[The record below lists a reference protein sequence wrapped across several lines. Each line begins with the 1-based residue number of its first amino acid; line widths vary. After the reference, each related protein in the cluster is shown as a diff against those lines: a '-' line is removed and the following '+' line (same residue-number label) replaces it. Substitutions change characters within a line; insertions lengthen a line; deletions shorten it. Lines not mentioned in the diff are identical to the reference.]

1 MSTDNPIVFIVDDDA
16 GVRDAIQGLLK
27 SEGWRSEAFESPETF
42 LGSKIGDE
50 PCCLVLDV
58 RLPGVNGLE
67 FQKQLADAGIEIPII
82 FITAHGDIPMSV
94 RAMKAGAVEFLVKPF
109 ANEELLAAMRQ
120 AVDRDRTARLLRG
133 ELAELQKR
141 YVSLTV
147 REREVLALVTAGLL
161 NKQIA
166 AKLGTSEITV
176 KIQRGN
182 GMRKMQA
189 DSVAE
194 LVKMLERLKRPTSR

>member
-1 MSTDNPIVFIVDDDA
+1 MNTDNPIVFIVDDDA
-16 GVRDAIQGLLK
+16 GVRGAIQGLLK
-27 SEGWRSEAFESPETF
+27 AEGWRSAAFESPEAF
-42 LGSKIGDE
+42 LGSEIGND
-50 PCCLVLDV
+50 PCCLLLDV

-67 FQKQLADAGIEIPII
+67 FQKQLADAGTEIPII

-94 RAMKAGAVEFLVKPF
+94 RAIKAGALEFLVKPF
-109 ANEELLAAMRQ
+109 QNDELLAAVRQ
-120 AVDRDRTARLLRG
+120 AIDRDRNTRSQRSEVG
-133 ELAELQKR
+133 ELKKR
-141 YVSLTV
+141 HDSLTA
-147 REREVLALVTAGLL
+147 REREVLALVTTGML

-166 AKLGTSEITV
+166 SKLGTSEITV

-194 LVKMLERLKRPTSR
+194 LVKMLERLKQSTNR

>member
-1 MSTDNPIVFIVDDDA
+1 MSPDNPIVFIVDDDA
-16 GVRDAIQGLLK
+16 GVRDAIQGLLT
-27 SEGWRSEAFESPETF
+27 SEGWRSAAFESPEAF
-42 LGSKIGDE
+42 LKSTIGAE

-82 FITAHGDIPMSV
+82 FISAHGDIPMSV

-109 ANEELLAAMRQ
+109 QNDELLAAVRQ
-120 AVDRDRTARLLRG
+120 AVDRDRKFRQQRS
-133 ELAELQKR
+133 EVAESQKR
-141 YVSLTV
+141 YDSLSA

-182 GMRKMQA
+182 GMRKMQV

-194 LVKMLERLKRPTSR
+194 LVKMLEKLKRPANP

>member
-1 MSTDNPIVFIVDDDA
+1 MSPDNPIVFIVDDDA
-16 GVRDAIQGLLK
+16 GVRDAIQGLLT
-27 SEGWRSEAFESPETF
+27 SEGWRSAAFESPEAF
-42 LGSKIGDE
+42 LQSTIGDE

-82 FITAHGDIPMSV
+82 FISAHGDIQMSV

-109 ANEELLAAMRQ
+109 QNDELLAAVRQ
-120 AVDRDRTARLLRG
+120 AVDRDRKFRQQRS
-133 ELAELQKR
+133 EVAESQKR
-141 YVSLTV
+141 YDSLSA

-182 GMRKMQA
+182 GMRKMQV

-194 LVKMLERLKRPTSR
+194 LVKVLEKLKRPGSR

>member
-1 MSTDNPIVFIVDDDA
+1 MSSDNPIVFIVDDDA

-27 SEGWRSEAFESPETF
+27 AEGWRSAAFDSPEAF
-42 LGSKIGDE
+42 LASKIGDE

-58 RLPGVNGLE
+58 RLPGINGLE

-109 ANEELLAAMRQ
+109 QNEDLLAAVRQ
-120 AVDRDRTARLLRG
+120 AVDRDRKFRQERS
-133 ELAELQKR
+133 EVSELQKR
-141 YVSLTV
+141 YDSLTA
-147 REREVLALVTAGLL
+147 REREVLTLVTAGLL

-194 LVKMLERLKRPTSR
+194 LVKMLESLKRGG